1 MAAGSYTTST
11 AFLEALAEAGVRY
24 IFANL
29 GSDHPGL
36 IEALAQA
43 SAGDRAALAG
53 DSGPPGSEVSPGG
66 RVSPPRGVWGDGSP
80 QARGGLGGSSP
91 RAGRVPRLIVCPH
104 ESVALSAAHAYASV
118 SRQPQAVLVHVDAGT
133 QNLGGAVSNAMRGRV
148 PVLIFAGAAPFTI
161 TGELPG
167 GRNEFIHW
175 IQDVPDQR
183 GILRGYVKYDNEI
196 RTGRNVKQ
204 LVHRAL
210 QIARSEQAG
219 PVYLVGPREVMEE
232 QVEPYA
238 VDPAGYSP
246 VAPAA
251 LTAEVTQEIATAL
264 AGASRPLIITSYL
277 GRNPDAV
284 PALVELA
291 ELLAIPVLESAAF
304 HVNFPGDHV
313 LHAGYQF
320 TTSEQ
325 NPVLAQA
332 DVILVV
338 DSDVPWIHATSRPSP
353 DAAIYDIDID
363 PLKSAMSMWHIAARR
378 FAAADSKVALE
389 QIARFVRDNVL
400 IEAYEVEVRRA
411 VAMDTSRARRAALDS
426 LEQPE
431 DGVITPRY
439 LTACVRELL
448 AGTDTLVLTEAITNY
463 QVVAEHLRASRPGSL
478 LGSGGGSLGWA
489 GGGAVGAK
497 LACPE
502 RAVVCLTGDGSF
514 LFGVPSS
521 AQWVARRYGTPALTI
536 IYDNHGWAAPKFS
549 TLQVHPDGAA
559 AKADDFHVSFDPEVD
574 LPGVA
579 RAAGGAYGVTVS
591 DPGELPGVLKDALA
605 VVQGGR
611 SAVVSV
617 QLPPV

>member
-1 MAAGSYTTST
+1 MTAGSYTTST

-36 IEALAQA
+36 IEALARVDA
-43 SAGDRAALAG
+43 EGRAA
-53 DSGPPGSEVSPGG
+53 EF
-66 RVSPPRGVWGDGSP
+66 PRI
-80 QARGGLGGSSP
+80 
-91 RAGRVPRLIVCPH
+91 IVCPH
-104 ESVALSAAHAYASV
+104 ETVALSAAHAYASV
-118 SRQPQAVLVHVDAGT
+118 TRQPQAVFVHVDAGT

-204 LVHRAL
+204 LVHRAM
-210 QIARSEQAG
+210 QIARSEPAG

-232 QVEPYA
+232 PVEPYA
-238 VDPAGYSP
+238 ADPADYPPAGS
-246 VAPAA
+246 AA
-251 LTAEVTQEIATAL
+251 LTDEATHEIATAL
-264 AGASRPLIITSYL
+264 ASATNPLIVTSYL

-304 HVNFPGDHV
+304 HVNFPGDHQ

-320 TTSEQ
+320 TTTAQ
-325 NPVLAQA
+325 NPVLAAA
-332 DVILVV
+332 DVILVL
-338 DSDVPWIHATSRPSP
+338 DSDVPWIHTSSRPAQ
-353 DAAIYDIDID
+353 DAAIYVVDVD
-363 PLKSAMSMWHIAARR
+363 PVKAGMPMWHVAARR
-378 FAAADSKVALE
+378 MAAADSKVAVE
-389 QIARFVRDNVL
+389 QITRFVRDNVL
-400 IEAYEVEVRRA
+400 LEAGVVEVRS
-411 VAMDTSRARRAALDS
+411 AMAADASRARRAALDAQ
-426 LEQPE
+426 EQP
-431 DGVITPRY
+431 DPGVITPRY
-439 LTACVRELL
+439 LTGCVRELL
-448 AGTDTLVLTEAITNY
+448 AGTDALVLTEAITNY

-478 LGSGGGSLGWA
+478 IGSGGGSLGWA

-502 RAVVCLTGDGSF
+502 RTVVCLTGDGSF

-536 IYDNHGWAAPKFS
+536 IYDNRGWAAPKSS
-549 TLQVHPDGAA
+549 TLLVHPDGAA
-559 AKADDFHVSFDPEVD
+559 AKADAFHVSFEPEAD

-591 DPGELPGVLKDALA
+591 DPAELPRVLKDALA
-605 VVQGGR
+605 VVHGGR

>member
-1 MAAGSYTTST
+1 VSAGSHTTST

-43 SAGDRAALAG
+43 NAQ
-53 DSGPPGSEVSPGG
+53 G
-66 RVSPPRGVWGDGSP
+66 REEEF
-80 QARGGLGGSSP
+80 
-91 RAGRVPRLIVCPH
+91 PRLIVCPH
-104 ESVALSAAHAYASV
+104 ETVALSAAHAYASV
-118 SRQPQAVLVHVDAGT
+118 SRQPQAVFVHVDAGT

-148 PVLIFAGAAPFTI
+148 PVLIFAGAAPFTT

-210 QIARSEQAG
+210 QVARSEPPG

-232 QVEPYA
+232 PVEPYT
-238 VDPAGYSP
+238 VDPARYP
-246 VAPAA
+246 PAEPAA
-251 LTAEVTQEIATAL
+251 LTADLAEEIATAL
-264 AGASRPLIITSYL
+264 AGASHPLIITSYL

-304 HVNFPGDHV
+304 HVNFPGDHP

-320 TTSEQ
+320 TTSRQ
-325 NPVLAQA
+325 NQALAEA
-332 DVILVV
+332 DVILVL
-338 DSDVPWIHATSRPSP
+338 DSDVPWIHATSRPAP
-353 DAAIYDIDID
+353 DAAIYAVDID
-363 PLKSAMSMWHIAARR
+363 PVKASMPMWHVPARR
-378 FAAADSKVALE
+378 IAAADSKVAVE
-389 QIARFVRDNVL
+389 QITGFVRDNVL
-400 IEAYEVEVRRA
+400 LEAGAVEFRRIEVTAA
-411 VAMDTSRARRAALDS
+411 SQARRAALDA
-426 LEQPE
+426 LEQP
-431 DGVITPRY
+431 DPKMAGVITPRY

-448 AGTDTLVLTEAITNY
+448 AGTDALVLTEAITSY

-497 LACPE
+497 LAAPE
-502 RAVVCLTGDGSF
+502 RTVVCLTGDGSF

-521 AQWVARRYGTPALTI
+521 AQWVARRYGTPALTV
-536 IYDNHGWAAPKFS
+536 IYDNRGWAAPKFS
-549 TLQVHPDGAA
+549 ALLVHPDGAA
-559 AKADDFHVSFDPEVD
+559 AAADDFHISFEPEAD
-574 LPGVA
+574 LAGVA

-591 DPGELPGVLKDALA
+591 DPGELPRTLKDALA
-605 VVQGGR
+605 VVHGGR

>member
-1 MAAGSYTTST
+1 MTAGSYTTST

-36 IEALAQA
+36 IEALA
-43 SAGDRAALAG
+43 RAKAQ
-53 DSGPPGSEVSPGG
+53 G
-66 RVSPPRGVWGDGSP
+66 REDDI
-80 QARGGLGGSSP
+80 
-91 RAGRVPRLIVCPH
+91 PRLVVCPH
-104 ESVALSAAHAYASV
+104 ETVALSAAHAYASV
-118 SRQPQAVLVHVDAGT
+118 TRQPQAVFVHVDAGT

-161 TGELPG
+161 TGELPA

-204 LVHRAL
+204 VVQRAL
-210 QIARSEQAG
+210 QIARSEPAG

-232 QVEPYA
+232 QVEPYTA
-238 VDPAGYSP
+238 DPAEYPP
-246 VAPAA
+246 VGPAA
-251 LTAEVTQEIATAL
+251 LTEETAGEIATAL
-264 AGASRPLIITSYL
+264 AGARNPLIVTSYL
-277 GRNPDAV
+277 GRNPAAV

-304 HVNFPGDHV
+304 HVNFPGDHP

-320 TTSEQ
+320 TTSAQ
-325 NPVLAQA
+325 NQVLAAA
-332 DVILVV
+332 DVILVL

-353 DAAIYDIDID
+353 DAAIYVVDID
-363 PLKSAMSMWHIAARR
+363 PVKAGISMWHVPARR
-378 FAAADSKVALE
+378 IAAADSKVAVE
-389 QIARFVRDNVL
+389 QITRLVRDNVL
-400 IEAYEVEVRRA
+400 VDAGVVEVRSA
-411 VAMDTSRARRAALDS
+411 VAADTSRARRAALDA
-426 LEQPE
+426 LEQP
-431 DGVITPRY
+431 DPGVITPRY

-448 AGTDTLVLTEAITNY
+448 AGTDALVLTEAITSY

-478 LGSGGGSLGWA
+478 IGSGGGSLGWA

-502 RAVVCLTGDGSF
+502 RTVVCLTGDGSF

-536 IYDNHGWAAPKFS
+536 IYDNRGWAAPKFS
-549 TLQVHPDGAA
+549 ALQVHPDGAA
-559 AKADDFHVSFDPEVD
+559 AAADDFHVSFEPEAD

-591 DPGELPGVLKDALA
+591 DPGELPRVLKDALA
-605 VVQGGR
+605 VVHGGR

>member
-1 MAAGSYTTST
+1 MTAGSYTTST

-36 IEALAQA
+36 IEALA
-43 SAGDRAALAG
+43 RARAQ
-53 DSGPPGSEVSPGG
+53 G
-66 RVSPPRGVWGDGSP
+66 REDD
-80 QARGGLGGSSP
+80 
-91 RAGRVPRLIVCPH
+91 VPRIVVCPH
-104 ESVALSAAHAYASV
+104 ETVALAAAHAYATV
-118 SRQPQAVLVHVDAGT
+118 TRQPQAVFVHVDAGT
-133 QNLGGAVSNAMRGRV
+133 QNLGGAISNAMRGRV

-183 GILRGYVKYDNEI
+183 GIMRGYVKYDNEI

-210 QIARSEQAG
+210 QIARSEPAG

-232 QVEPYA
+232 PLEPYTT
-238 VDPAGYSP
+238 DPAQYPPAG
-246 VAPAA
+246 PAA
-251 LTAEVTQEIATAL
+251 LTSEATREIATAL
-264 AGASRPLIITSYL
+264 AGSSHPLIVTSYL
-277 GRNPDAV
+277 GRNPAAV

-304 HVNFPGDHV
+304 HVNFPGDHP

-320 TTSEQ
+320 TTSAQ
-325 NPVLAQA
+325 NEALAAA
-332 DVILVV
+332 DVILVL
-338 DSDVPWIHATSRPSP
+338 DSDVPWIHATSRPAP
-353 DAAIYDIDID
+353 DAAIYVVDVD
-363 PLKSAMSMWHIAARR
+363 PVKASMAMWHVPARR
-378 FAAADSKVALE
+378 IAGADTKVAVE
-389 QIARFVRDNVL
+389 QITQHVRENSLLDAGV
-400 IEAYEVEVRRA
+400 VEIRRA
-411 VAMDTSRARRAALDS
+411 SAADTSRARRATRDAA
-426 LEQPE
+426 EQPE
-431 DGVITPRY
+431 PGVITPRY
-439 LTACVRELL
+439 LTRCVRELL
-448 AGTDTLVLTEAITNY
+448 AGTDALVLTEAITNY
-463 QVVAEHLRASRPGSL
+463 QVVADHMRASRPGSL
-478 LGSGGGSLGWA
+478 IGSGGGSLGWA

-502 RAVVCLTGDGSF
+502 RTVVCLVGDGSF

-521 AQWVARRYGTPALTI
+521 AQWVARRYGTPALTVV
-536 IYDNHGWAAPKFS
+536 YNNRGWAAPKFS
-549 TLQVHPDGAA
+549 ALAVHPDGAA
-559 AKADDFHVSFDPEVD
+559 ARADDFHVSFDPEAD

-579 RAAGGAYGVTVS
+579 GAAGGAYGVTVS
-591 DPGELPGVLKDALA
+591 DPAELPRVLKDARA
-605 VVQGGR
+605 VVHGGR

>member
-1 MAAGSYTTST
+1 VAAGSYTTST

-36 IEALAQA
+36 IEALAKLKA
-43 SAGDRAALAG
+43 
-53 DSGPPGSEVSPGG
+53 EG
-66 RVSPPRGVWGDGSP
+66 REDEFP
-80 QARGGLGGSSP
+80 Q
-91 RAGRVPRLIVCPH
+91 LIVCPH
-104 ESVALSAAHAYASV
+104 EIVALSAAHAYASV
-118 SRQPQAVLVHVDAGT
+118 SRQPQAVFVHVDAGT
-133 QNLGGAVSNAMRGRV
+133 QNLGGAVNNAMRGRV

-161 TGELPG
+161 TGELPA

-175 IQDVPDQR
+175 IQDVHDQR

-210 QIARSEQAG
+210 QLARSEPAG

-232 QVEPYA
+232 PVDPYP
-238 VDPAGYSP
+238 VDPAEYPP
-246 VAPAA
+246 VTPAA
-251 LTAEVTQEIATAL
+251 LTEDVTREIATAL
-264 AGASRPLIITSYL
+264 ADARHPLIVTSYL

-284 PALVELA
+284 PALVRLA

-304 HVNFPGDHV
+304 HVNFPGDHP

-325 NPVLAQA
+325 NQVLAEA
-332 DVILVV
+332 DVILVL

-353 DAAIYDIDID
+353 GTATYVVDID
-363 PLKSAMSMWHIAARR
+363 PVKAGMSMWHVPARR
-378 FAAADSKVALE
+378 IAAADSKAAVE
-389 QIARFVRDNVL
+389 QITRFVRDNVL
-400 IEAYEVEVRRA
+400 VDAGRVEIRRA
-411 VAMDTSRARRAALDS
+411 MAADASRARRAALDAA
-426 LEQPE
+426 EQPE
-431 DGVITPRY
+431 PGVITPRY

-448 AGTDTLVLTEAITNY
+448 AGTDALVLTEAITNY

-521 AQWVARRYGTPALTI
+521 AQWVARRYGTPALTVV
-536 IYDNHGWAAPKFS
+536 YDNRGWAAPKFS
-549 TLQVHPDGAA
+549 ALQVHPDGAA
-559 AKADDFHVSFDPEVD
+559 AKADDFHVSFEPEAD

-591 DPGELPGVLKDALA
+591 DPGELPQVLKDALA
-605 VVQGGR
+605 VTRGGR